1 MRSWCVTVPRDKGES
16 VRKKLL
22 ELGLLDHSLKI
33 RSEEGS
39 VLIPILAPGTG
50 GLAEE
55 FGSELTHEEFEE
67 RKVHERDYRKVVKI
81 PPGLAN
87 LLPSSYDVVGDVAVI
102 RLPPELLPFRSE
114 VGEALKATFPRLRTV
129 AVDRGV
135 QGALRIRNLEIIA
148 GENDTSTIH
157 VEYGLRFKVDL
168 SRMYFNPRLGSERMR
183 IASLVRKGEVV
194 IDMFAGVGPFSL
206 MIAKYAQPER
216 VYAIDLN
223 KDAIDS
229 LRVNMIMNHVHR
241 VVPMLGDA
249 REIIKGLPQA
259 DRVIMNLPHSA
270 HEFFEDALSRLK
282 PGGTLHMYFV
292 AGKPGAADFIETLK
306 RKASVMSKVITVL
319 RCEELKTYSPTT
331 SVFSLDLALANG
343 A

>member
-1 MRSWCVTVPRDKGES
+1 MRSWCVRVPRDRGES

-22 ELGLLDHSLKI
+22 ELGLLDHALKI
-33 RSEEGS
+33 RSEDGS

-50 GLAEE
+50 ELAEE
-55 FGSELTHEEFEE
+55 FGSELRLEDFEE
-67 RKVHERDYRKVVKI
+67 RKVQERDYRKAVKV
-81 PPGLAN
+81 PSELAN

-102 RLPPELLPFRSE
+102 RLPPELLPFKSE
-114 VGEALKATFPRLRTV
+114 IGNAMMATFPRLRTV
-129 AVDRGV
+129 ALDRGV
-135 QGALRIRNLEIIA
+135 RGTLRIRDLEIIA
-148 GENDTSTIH
+148 GENDTSTTQ

-183 IASLVRKGEVV
+183 IASLVRKGEVI
-194 IDMFAGVGPFSL
+194 IDMFAGVGPFSF

-229 LRVNMIMNHVHR
+229 LKANMIMNHIHK

-249 REIIKGLPQA
+249 REIIKSLPPA
-259 DRVIMNLPHSA
+259 DRIIMNLPHSA

-292 AGKPGAADFIETLK
+292 AGKLGAADFVETLK
-306 RKASVMSKVITVL
+306 REARETSVGVTVT

-331 SVFSLDLALANG
+331 SVFSLDLLLAHG
-343 A
+343 V